1 MIFFKRIIILS
12 DKESN
17 KNCGYLTLTKR
28 NSTISANIKAFELDE
43 NEVFDIN
50 IFSKEKNCFSATR
63 SGNEFKNLNFNLDGN
78 TDISGQIKAQISKHQ
93 ANNKVISGETI
104 SSLKESV
111 LKSQSTQNQKSSVLE
126 EEKTKKSCFFDSV
139 KEKVEKMFLENQP
152 FEKLSSYIENS
163 KWVKVD
169 VDENGLYYLLGL
181 IYENDNVKQICYALP
196 AKKNDAPPA
205 HLKEFCTFVECEN
218 DDGFFVMSQDAENGE
233 NLII

>member
-1 MIFFKRIIILS
+1 MIFFKRILILNN
-12 DKESN
+12 KETN

-28 NSTISANIKAFELDE
+28 NNLISANIKAFGLDE
-43 NEVFDIN
+43 NETFDIN
-50 IFSKEKNCFSATR
+50 IFSNEKKCFSAAH
-63 SGNEFKNLNFNLDGN
+63 SGNEIKNLNFNLDDR
-78 TDISGQIKAQISKHQ
+78 TDISSPIKAQISKHQ
-93 ANNKVISGETI
+93 TENRLTSDKTI
-104 SSLKESV
+104 SDANESI
-111 LKSQSTQNQKSSVLE
+111 LKSQNTEEPETLVLE
-126 EEKTKKSCFFDSV
+126 EEKTKKNCFFDSV

-181 IYENDNVKQICYALP
+181 IYENGNVKQICYALP